1 LTNPYNIRGFKSAE
15 RKGPEL
21 FNFGP
26 FLTEK
31 AAGIEAK
38 SWLRQHYLSIGDA
51 TEKIKDVR
59 KGRKLV
65 GFRAPSASAWIS
77 PVRTNSGYQGHPSE
91 KHWAAW
97 IAASNEYGLYTALK
111 RCSRDSAFSTFKRL
125 MPRAEHVGKITPD
138 LAEYVWD
145 KLHADYRKNPRR
157 NPAAFIRRGKKYVA
171 IYDQMTVTEAERKAA
186 ELRSAG
192 KNATA
197 GEVPGRGWGVYC
209 VKNPRRNSGNIKRID
224 VDANRWHDGSGNT
237 YHVVSVEVNGKHEW
251 TSPITYGYGTQ
262 YEQTAM
268 GWLKKAGYAASS
280 DRSLHRFCN
289 DRGITCSSRAHDVS
303 RKKDLGV

>member
-1 LTNPYNIRGFKSAE
+1 
-15 RKGPEL
+15 
-21 FNFGP
+21 
-26 FLTEK
+26 
-31 AAGIEAK
+31 
-38 SWLRQHYLSIGDA
+38 
-51 TEKIKDVR
+51 
-59 KGRKLV
+59 
-65 GFRAPSASAWIS
+65 
-77 PVRTNSGYQGHPSE
+77 
-91 KHWAAW
+91 
-97 IAASNEYGLYTALK
+97 
-111 RCSRDSAFSTFKRL
+111 

-145 KLHADYRKNPRR
+145 KLHANPRKNIGRRKNIGDGTYEGHPSYKHWAAALAAANEYALYKALSDCPRSQAYAIFLKLNPRLEGAGRVTKELAEYAWDELHADYRKNPRR